1 MARTSGPR
9 SENGRLA
16 VAAGYT
22 PGTKAYSSYI
32 RQIQR
37 YTTTAGQRRTPS
49 KDAPLLSKLTPAQAA
64 SVQQRQ
70 AARDAIV
77 QAQRQQGRTTADP
90 LPVRVVLNG
99 HIAVGDSAAELR
111 RQSGRARDVN
121 ITITSTEQ
129 LKLARDAEWEK
140 LLAWEFFG
148 DPDSSYKPSIY
159 GASLR
164 PA

>member
-1 MARTSGPR
+1 MAKSSGGPR

-22 PGTKAYSSYI
+22 PGTKEYKSYI

-37 YTTTAGQRRTPS
+37 YTTTAQQQRSPG
-49 KDAPLLSKLTPAQAA
+49 KNAPLLSKLAPAQAA

-70 AARDAIV
+70 AARDAIT
-77 QAQRQQGRTTADP
+77 QAARQQGRAP
-90 LPVRVVLNG
+90 GQLPIKVVLSG
-99 HIAVGDSAAELR
+99 HIAVGGSAAELR
-111 RQSGRARDVN
+111 RQQGRERDVN
-121 ITITSTEQ
+121 IVLDTQE
-129 LKLARDAEWEK
+129 KLQIARNAEWER
-140 LLAWEFFG
+140 LLAYEFFG

-164 PA
+164 AG